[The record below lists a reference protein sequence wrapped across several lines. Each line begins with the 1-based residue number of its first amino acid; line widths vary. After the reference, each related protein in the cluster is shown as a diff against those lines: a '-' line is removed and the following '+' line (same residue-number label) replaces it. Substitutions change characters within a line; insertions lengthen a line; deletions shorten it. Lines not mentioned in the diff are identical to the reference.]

1 MLPPVMDDLSRLPFF
16 RPFTPEALA
25 PLSAVA
31 RWRSFTPGQVV
42 LEAGDQT
49 QEVFFIV
56 EGEVRV
62 VSRSSGGHEMILNEL
77 TAGSFFGEI
86 SAIDHAPRSAGIVA
100 LTRARICTVPA
111 EPFMAFTLSTPEASH
126 NLLRLLAALVRE
138 KDARLMELAVLPVR
152 PRLIALLLRLS
163 RPRKAGG
170 RVVSPPR
177 PQHELAARIGTR
189 REVVSRTMGA
199 LQREGLMELTR
210 GGLVLQDPEALEAEV
225 EAAYRAA
232 SGG

>member
-1 MLPPVMDDLSRLPFF
+1 MDDLSRLPFF
-16 RPFTPEALA
+16 RGFTPETLSPLA
-25 PLSAVA
+25 AVA
-31 RWRSFTPGQVV
+31 RWRPYAPGQVV
-42 LEAGDQT
+42 MEAGDPT

-77 TAGSFFGEI
+77 GPGSFFGEI
-86 SAIDHAPRSAGIVA
+86 AAIDAAPRSAGIVA
-100 LTRARICTVPA
+100 LTKARICAVPA
-111 EPFMAFTLSTPEASH
+111 EPFMAFALATPEASRQ
-126 NLLRLLAALVRE
+126 LLRLLAALVRE
-138 KDARLMELAVLPVR
+138 KDARLLELAVLPVR

-163 RPRKAGG
+163 RPRKTGG

-199 LQREGLMELTR
+199 MQREGLMELTR
-210 GGLVLQDPEALEAEV
+210 GGLVLSDPEALEAEV
-225 EAAYRAA
+225 DAAYRAA